1 MRVLSLR
8 WSYLFF
14 LVLITAFSCSGFA
27 ALGGDVNSVQSDQ
40 AQMRAQRRVIQNA
53 AYTIHEM
60 QTESTTVVREFV
72 SPQGK
77 VFGISWQGPTRPDL
91 QQMLGTYYSEF
102 ASARPAHR
110 VHGPV
115 TIRTPNLVIE
125 SGGHMRALT
134 GRAYVPAM
142 VPANVRLEDI
152 K

>member
-1 MRVLSLR
+1 MRVPSPRSL
-8 WSYLFF
+8 LFC
-14 LVLITAFSCSGFA
+14 LVLSVFSCSAFA
-27 ALGGDVNSVQSDQ
+27 ALGGDATSIQADQ
-40 AQMRAQRRVIQNA
+40 VHMRAQRRVIQNA
-53 AYTIHEM
+53 AYTVHEM

-77 VFGISWQGPTRPDL
+77 VFGITWQGPTRPDL
-91 QQMLGTYYSEF
+91 QQMLGNYYSEF
-102 ASARPAHR
+102 AAARPMRR

-115 TIRTPNLVIE
+115 TIRTQNLIIQ

-142 VPANVRLEDI
+142 VPADVRLEDI